1 MLYLF
6 WPFYF
11 RVLVWFY
18 SAWSVLR
25 WLLGGEL
32 QALSSVHLEPVFA
45 VGLEWDPASSFQYC
59 TEKQTLF
66 LAGGLDLILV
76 FATVTSVTGTKSHK
90 CPLVPTHLGTFATNT
105 CLGFPVTTTGMLRMA
120 RTNKPSRTVEMGK
133 SCNLQSVWSPG
144 WSLKAPHG
152 SNWLLSS
159 WLPLQRSAMRT
170 RPEVDSLV
178 LLT

>member
-1 MLYLF
+1 M
-6 WPFYF
+6 
-11 RVLVWFY
+11 R
-18 SAWSVLR
+18 R

-32 QALSSVHLEPVFA
+32 KAVSSVHLEPVFA

-59 TEKQTLF
+59 TVKKTLF

-76 FATVTSVTGTKSHK
+76 CATVTSVTGTKSHK
-90 CPLVPTHLGTFATNT
+90 CPLGPTHLSPSRSFATNT
-105 CLGFPVTTTGMLRMA
+105 CLGFPVTATGMLRTA
-120 RTNKPSRTVEMGK
+120 RTNKASRTVETGK

-144 WSLKAPHG
+144 WTLKPPDG
-152 SNWLLSS
+152 SNWMLSS